1 MATPFV
7 QGRLRGQQLSVRIET
22 ACAHC
27 GQALAMTVDS
37 DKGYEVHSAGA
48 NPLVFHP
55 QINWMT
61 FTDPNII
68 DAY

>member
-1 MATPFV
+1 M
-7 QGRLRGQQLSVRIET
+7 RIET

-27 GQALAMTVDS
+27 GRALAMTVDS
-37 DKGYEVHSAGA
+37 EMSYEVHSPGA
-48 NPLVFHP
+48 NPLVFQP
-55 QINWMT
+55 QINWKT